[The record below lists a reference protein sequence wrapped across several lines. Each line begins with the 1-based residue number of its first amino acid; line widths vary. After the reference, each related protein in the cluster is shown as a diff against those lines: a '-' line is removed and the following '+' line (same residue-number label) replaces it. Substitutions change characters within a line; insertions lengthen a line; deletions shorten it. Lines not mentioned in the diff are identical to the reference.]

1 MFIENHSRAGTG
13 FVPVIPNYTETQA
26 GIYGIGKYHLAR
38 GGVEAGLRLDMQETR
53 ASGYDWTGSPYG
65 GTRSLTTCPTAGRPL
80 STFQTLEA
88 HLQLRSGLAC
98 PSRV

>member
-38 GGVEAGLRLDMQETR
+38 GGVEAGLRLDMQETPCQ
-53 ASGYDWTGSPYG
+53 W
-65 GTRSLTTCPTAGRPL
+65 L
-80 STFQTLEA
+80 
-88 HLQLRSGLAC
+88 
-98 PSRV
+98 